1 MWENILKTVAPLLG
15 TAIGGPFGG
24 MAAKMITGALLGDDQ
39 ATDDI
44 EVAKLAITN
53 ATPDQLLLLK
63 EADNSFKLSM
73 EKLGIERK
81 ALNVK
86 DRNSARDMQ
95 ISTRS
100 WAPGLIALC
109 CMSGFF
115 GILFALIFIQI
126 PEQSIQPLN
135 VMLGVLGTLVVGIA
149 NFYFGSSSGSKAKT
163 EIMGQ
168 K

>member
-1 MWENILKTVAPLLG
+1 MWESIIKTVAPMLG

-24 MAAKMITGALLGDDQ
+24 IAAKMITGAILGEDN

-44 EVAKLAITN
+44 EAAKKAIAGAN
-53 ATPDQLLLLK
+53 PEQLLLLK
-63 EADNSFKLSM
+63 TADHDFSLAM
-73 EKLGIERK
+73 EKLGVERK

-95 ISTRS
+95 KITKSL
-100 WAPGLIALC
+100 APGLIALC

-115 GILFALIFIQI
+115 GILFALIFVQI
-126 PEQSIQPLN
+126 PEQSVQPLN

-163 EIMGQ
+163 EIMGR